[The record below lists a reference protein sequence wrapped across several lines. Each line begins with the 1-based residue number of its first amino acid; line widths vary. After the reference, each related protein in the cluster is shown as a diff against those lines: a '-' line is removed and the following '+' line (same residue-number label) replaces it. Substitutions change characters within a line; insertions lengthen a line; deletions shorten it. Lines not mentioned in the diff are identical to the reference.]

1 MKSLVFSS
9 YINAYTICKATE
21 SLGIYTATTDMNAKF
36 PITSA
41 YGATK
46 ADWLFFTEEASLR
59 CALLGKL
66 KGNFLPN
73 QFPLYLLDNKWEF
86 ANWLK
91 DERLAEVPKQWSL
104 SDYNKV
110 SYPCLLKAKHSWNGM
125 TKLPRGWLCNS
136 LEEIKDQITYLQSLK
151 LNSNFFFLQ
160 EWIDDSLSNIVSVC
174 GFHDSK
180 KNYRN
185 LTTVVKKIKF
195 NSGFSR
201 KSAKAVETINDDWRL
216 VEKTTRILNKLDFTG
231 PFEIEFIVS
240 KNKKFF
246 LELNPRFWMQHAI
259 FLKNGN
265 GLIKRYLNLDN
276 KQDHLNNKINNIV
289 WIDPIQLISSIIK
302 LKFNFLLFIIKTIFT
317 KQKQL
322 IMFPSFSIAI
332 LVLLKIFL
340 GKLKI
345 KFYGLIYSK

>member
-9 YINAYTICKATE
+9 HLNAYTILEGVK
-21 SLGIYTATTDMNAKF
+21 SLDVTLFTSHKNPHF
-36 PITSA
+36 PIRKHIK
-41 YGATK
+41 GTK
-46 ADWLFFTEEASLR
+46 VDLLFFTEEASLR

-136 LEEIKDQITYLQSLK
+136 LEEIEERIDYLKSLK

-160 EWIDDSLSNIVSVC
+160 EWIDGSLSNIISVC

-195 NSGFSR
+195 NSDFLRG
-201 KSAKAVETINDDWRL
+201 SAKAVETINDDWQL
-216 VEKTTRILNKLDFTG
+216 TEKTTSILNKLDFTG
-231 PFEIEFIVS
+231 PFEMEFIVS
-240 KNKKFF
+240 KNKNFF

-276 KQDHLNNKINNIV
+276 KQDHLNSKIDNII
-289 WIDPIQLISSIIK
+289 WIDPMELISSIIK
-302 LKFNFLLFIIKTIFT
+302 LKVNYLLFVIKTLFIS
-317 KQKQL
+317 QKQL
-322 IMFPSFSIAI
+322 IMFPSFPFALLIS
-332 LVLLKIFL
+332 LKIFL
-340 GKLKI
+340 SKLKI
-345 KFYGLIYSK
+345 KLLD